1 MENKIYSVKRN
12 IKGFNEGDIV
22 LAYVRQKFKTKTMVT
37 NWEIVGK
44 WSCCG
49 CNKYKQELIDNKH
62 LEYIGTL

>member
-12 IKGFNEGDIV
+12 IKGFIEGDIV
-22 LAYVRQKFKTKTMVT
+22 LAYKSQKFKTKRMVT
-37 NWEIVGK
+37 NWEIIGK